1 MPKQTERE
9 MLETQLWA
17 LTMQALQVDP
27 LGLLRLLARRLTR
40 YLMPRCSMTDLEVWV
55 NQLAHVTDE
64 EGVTHDG

>member
-40 YLMPRCSMTDLEVWV
+40 YLIPRCSSLDLEVWV
-55 NQLAHVTDE
+55 NQLAHVTDL